1 MHALS
6 EAIRADRLDRETIV
20 AQLAALE
27 GTISDCYTG
36 EDREEILDLVRRLP
50 EMDEDELIAAAD
62 RIAVR
67 LQRPGERLLP
77 AEDRRVA
84 RPQVRLRP
92 HPEGSAGPQA
102 VTTTSEDEAP
112 DELETPP
119 SVRADAYISADI
131 EADGPIPGPYS
142 MLSLGMCI
150 AGEQDASGTFRPIQ
164 PESARFYRE
173 LKPISDRFEQGA
185 LDAIAGSGIDRERLK
200 TEGADPA
207 DAMTEAARWVLDL
220 ADGRRPVFVGW
231 PMGYDW
237 MFLTW
242 YFHSFSEIGSPFSF
256 ASALDM
262 KTMVYVG
269 THRVLD
275 ELGKRH
281 LPEEVVPK
289 RPHTH
294 HALDDAIEQAELFQN
309 LRRWR
314 IPAFDD
320 LP

>member
-1 MHALS
+1 M
-6 EAIRADRLDRETIV
+6 
-20 AQLAALE
+20 
-27 GTISDCYTG
+27 
-36 EDREEILDLVRRLP
+36 
-50 EMDEDELIAAAD
+50 
-62 RIAVR
+62 
-67 LQRPGERLLP
+67 
-77 AEDRRVA
+77 
-84 RPQVRLRP
+84 
-92 HPEGSAGPQA
+92 
-102 VTTTSEDEAP
+102 TTTSEDEPEEVA
-112 DELETPP
+112 EESPP
-119 SVRADAYISADI
+119 PVRSDVYISADI
-131 EADGPIPGPYS
+131 EADGPIPGTYS

-150 AGEQDASGTFRPIQ
+150 AGEQDAAGTFRPIQ

-173 LKPISDRFEQGA
+173 LKPISEEYEQGA

-200 TEGADPA
+200 TEGSDPA
-207 DAMTEAARWVLDL
+207 TAMTDAARGVLDL
-220 ADGRRPVFVGW
+220 AGGRRPVFVGW

-242 YFHSFSEIGSPFSF
+242 YFHTYSEIGSPFAF

-275 ELGKRH
+275 ELGKEH
-281 LPEEVVPK
+281 LPAELVPQ

-314 IPAFDD
+314 MPTRD
-320 LP
+320 

>member
-1 MHALS
+1 
-6 EAIRADRLDRETIV
+6 
-20 AQLAALE
+20 
-27 GTISDCYTG
+27 
-36 EDREEILDLVRRLP
+36 
-50 EMDEDELIAAAD
+50 
-62 RIAVR
+62 
-67 LQRPGERLLP
+67 
-77 AEDRRVA
+77 
-84 RPQVRLRP
+84 
-92 HPEGSAGPQA
+92 
-102 VTTTSEDEAP
+102 
-112 DELETPP
+112 
-119 SVRADAYISADI
+119 
-131 EADGPIPGPYS
+131 

-207 DAMTEAARWVLDL
+207 VAMTEAARWVLDL

-275 ELGKRH
+275 ELGKEH
-281 LPEEVVPK
+281 LPEEAGPPATAHPPRPRRRDRAGRAVPEPAPLADP
-289 RPHTH
+289 R
-294 HALDDAIEQAELFQN
+294 
-309 LRRWR
+309 LRR
-314 IPAFDD
+314 PA
-320 LP
+320 LNPPSRVVTRVCARTSGSVERWALLVGSSSSSSSP

>member
-1 MHALS
+1 MH
-6 EAIRADRLDRETIV
+6 
-20 AQLAALE
+20 
-27 GTISDCYTG
+27 
-36 EDREEILDLVRRLP
+36 RR
-50 EMDEDELIAAAD
+50 
-62 RIAVR
+62 
-67 LQRPGERLLP
+67 G
-77 AEDRRVA
+77 
-84 RPQVRLRP
+84 
-92 HPEGSAGPQA
+92 AG
-102 VTTTSEDEAP
+102 
-112 DELETPP
+112 
-119 SVRADAYISADI
+119 R
-131 EADGPIPGPYS
+131 
-142 MLSLGMCI
+142 
-150 AGEQDASGTFRPIQ
+150 SGTFRPIQ

-200 TEGADPA
+200 SEGADPTV
-207 DAMTEAARWVLDL
+207 AMTEAARWVLDL

-275 ELGKRH
+275 ELGKGH